1 MPNRRHLPDPP
12 WFSLQAALTNL
23 YSVESKRGLSV
34 FILQIAFAVFRLLQQ
49 PFHQIFVLNFLADFG
64 LSVNTALSRPTY
76 SICITRNIIMA
87 QVIYDKS
94 ASGMLINPQIIFT
107 FTRQRWNSIN
117 FSSYVSLL
125 V

>member
-1 MPNRRHLPDPP
+1 MPNIGHLPDPP

-34 FILQIAFAVFRLLQQ
+34 FILQIAFAVFRHLQQ

-76 SICITRNIIMA
+76 SVCITRNIIMA
-87 QVIYDKS
+87 QVTCIYDKS

-107 FTRQRWNSIN
+107 FTC
-117 FSSYVSLL
+117 
-125 V
+125 